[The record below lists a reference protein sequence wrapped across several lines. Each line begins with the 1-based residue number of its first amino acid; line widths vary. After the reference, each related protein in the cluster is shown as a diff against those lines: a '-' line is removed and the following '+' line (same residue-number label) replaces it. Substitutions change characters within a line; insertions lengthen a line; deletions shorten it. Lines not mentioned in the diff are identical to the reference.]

1 MNYTYKQLSCI
12 GSLNINFHIN
22 TALFLNFR
30 SILWYDFSNDFALP
44 DRERQPS
51 PIHEYAFTIKYPY
64 VVRLVI
70 FNFNAASI
78 KHYKNQLVITGE
90 PLRKGITILDFD
102 TKNLPGSKKLLQ
114 LAAPDGYELDYLTLN
129 LNNH

>member
-1 MNYTYKQLSCI
+1 MARQQHIVYSYQMGLS
-12 GSLNINFHIN
+12 G
-22 TALFLNFR
+22 
-30 SILWYDFSNDFALP
+30 WYDFSNELALP
-44 DRERQPS
+44 DRNRQPS
-51 PIHEYAFTIKYPY
+51 PINEYAFTIKYPY

-102 TKNLPGSKKLLQ
+102 TKNLPASKKLLQ
-114 LAAPDGYELDYLTLN
+114 LATPDGYELDYLTLN
-129 LNNH
+129 LKTTKASVD